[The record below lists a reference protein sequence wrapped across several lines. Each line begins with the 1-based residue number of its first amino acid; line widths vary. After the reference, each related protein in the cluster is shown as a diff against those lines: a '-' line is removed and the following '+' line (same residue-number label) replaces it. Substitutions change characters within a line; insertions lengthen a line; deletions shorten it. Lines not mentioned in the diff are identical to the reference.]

1 MFLMIHDL
9 FGSVESAVLGE
20 QGAGI
25 QERLLRSDLHVGGSK
40 HGGNAT
46 LCTK

>member
-9 FGSVESAVLGE
+9 FGSVESAVSGQ

-25 QERLLRSDLHVGGSK
+25 QGRLLRSDWPAGGSK